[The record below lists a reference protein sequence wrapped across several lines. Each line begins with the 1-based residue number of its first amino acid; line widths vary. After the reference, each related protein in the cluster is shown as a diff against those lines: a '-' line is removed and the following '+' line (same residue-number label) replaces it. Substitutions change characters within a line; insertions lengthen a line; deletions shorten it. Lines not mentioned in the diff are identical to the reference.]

1 MSEIQPDIEIYL
13 KRPAIDDILGWLEK
27 YFEISGHE
35 TSGDRHE
42 IHLNYNGTALT
53 CMIFEKV
60 AKGGYASV
68 WFKSNK
74 TPWSTDEA
82 CASDAFESLGLETR
96 CSTGG
101 WQPGT
106 EDGERQGDNRQ
117 GDNQQGDNQ
126 QGDKGGWYRFTAAG
140 KSTINWLT

>member
-1 MSEIQPDIEIYL
+1 MTENQPDIEIYL
-13 KRPAIDDILGWLEK
+13 KRPAIEDILGWLEK
-27 YFEISGHE
+27 HFEISGHE

-42 IHLNYNGTALT
+42 ISLIYNGVALT

-68 WFKSNK
+68 WFKSNQ

-101 WQPGT
+101 WQSGS
-106 EDGERQGDNRQ
+106 EDGDHEGDS
-117 GDNQQGDNQ
+117 QQGER
-126 QGDKGGWYRFTAAG
+126 GGWYRFTAAG
-140 KSTINWLT
+140 KSTVNWLT